1 MRTPLGRYRW
11 LCILSGLSLGLQV
24 YQGRQHKVLED
35 LKDVANKS
43 DKILIFGSGEE
54 RGDDVDT

>member
-1 MRTPLGRYRW
+1 MHTPLGRYRW

-24 YQGRQHKVLED
+24 YQWRQHKVLED

-43 DKILIFGSGEE
+43 DKM
-54 RGDDVDT
+54 